1 MNLPWWMSTRV
12 IKKSSGALAF
22 YFDISAQHNPST
34 MENKQEQPQQVKVR
48 KNWPLHR
55 AVQEGDLSKVSDL
68 LADTTTDVNARNVD
82 KETALQLACAL
93 YADAPKIFG
102 PIIKAL
108 VKAKAD
114 PNKRDVVQGL

>member
-1 MNLPWWMSTRV
+1 
-12 IKKSSGALAF
+12 
-22 YFDISAQHNPST
+22 

-55 AVQEGDLSKVSDL
+55 AVQEGDLSKVSAL

-108 VKAKAD
+108 VNAKAD